1 MWIQDEN
8 CYTDKKT
15 RQFRQCTWNT
25 LSDRWLVSQ
34 GPGRGHK
41 IQVQMKIVTLIRK
54 HVSSDNAFGIHY
66 QTDGW
71 YLRDQ
76 DVGPRYISSDE
87 NCYTDKKTRQFR
99 QCIWNTLS
107 DRWLVSQGPGCGY
120 KIQVQMKIVT
130 LIRKHVS

>member
-1 MWIQDEN
+1 MHLEYIIRQLAGISGTKDVGTRYISSDEN

-25 LSDRWLVSQ
+25 LSDSWLVSHV
-34 GPGRGHK
+34 PGCGHT
-41 IQVQMKIVTLIRK
+41 VQMKIITLIRK

-76 DVGPRYISSDE
+76 DVGTRY
-87 NCYTDKKTRQFR
+87 KFR
-99 QCIWNTLS
+99 
-107 DRWLVSQGPGCGY
+107 
-120 KIQVQMKIVT
+120 
-130 LIRKHVS
+130 